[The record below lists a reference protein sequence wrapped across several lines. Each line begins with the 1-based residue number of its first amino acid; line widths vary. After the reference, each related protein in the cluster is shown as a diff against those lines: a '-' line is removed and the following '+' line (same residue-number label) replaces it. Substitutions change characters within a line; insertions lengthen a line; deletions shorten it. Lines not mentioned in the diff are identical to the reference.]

1 MIRFQAR
8 TYFIFYKWKMHN
20 IDCWTW
26 PMDLKVAAKVIWSG
40 SWSAITMMNI
50 HLYIR
55 IREIKIV
62 MSVRSIQIELH
73 EISGKKCT

>member
-1 MIRFQAR
+1 
-8 TYFIFYKWKMHN
+8 
-20 IDCWTW
+20 
-26 PMDLKVAAKVIWSG
+26 MDLKVAAKVIWSGSWSG

>member
-1 MIRFQAR
+1 
-8 TYFIFYKWKMHN
+8 
-20 IDCWTW
+20 
-26 PMDLKVAAKVIWSG
+26 MDLKVAAKVIWSG

>member
-1 MIRFQAR
+1 
-8 TYFIFYKWKMHN
+8 MHN

-26 PMDLKVAAKVIWSG
+26 LMDLKVAAKVIWSG